1 MLIYIVKMGAREKM
15 EVPMYEGVTSKITLW
30 NVINKNRWKRL
41 QKSTLI
47 SSMIY
52 EKNILTIQDKDPTS
66 SIRSMNYTV
75 EHSTQSNI
83 PTNCP
88 KKL

>member
-1 MLIYIVKMGAREKM
+1 MGAREKM

-66 SIRSMNYTV
+66 SIRSMNYTI

-83 PTNCP
+83 PANCP
-88 KKL
+88 KKLRYTSIW